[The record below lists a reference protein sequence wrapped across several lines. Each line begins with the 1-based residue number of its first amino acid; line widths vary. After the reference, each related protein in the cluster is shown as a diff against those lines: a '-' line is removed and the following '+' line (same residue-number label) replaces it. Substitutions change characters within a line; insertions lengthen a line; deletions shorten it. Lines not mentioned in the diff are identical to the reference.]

1 MLKVKIN
8 CKKVLDDIKFPF
20 CSKHDQTT
28 EYVMEYGREKSKK
41 QYQITEK
48 IATERKVKVQRE
60 NKAMRYMQIRR
71 LKKTREKR
79 RRIQVKIGEEK

>member
-1 MLKVKIN
+1 
-8 CKKVLDDIKFPF
+8 
-20 CSKHDQTT
+20 
-28 EYVMEYGREKSKK
+28 MEYGREKSKK

-48 IATERKVKVQRE
+48 TATERKVKVQRE
-60 NKAMRYMQIRR
+60 NKAKRYMQIRR

>member
-28 EYVMEYGREKSKK
+28 EYVWNMG
-41 QYQITEK
+41 
-48 IATERKVKVQRE
+48 ERRVRS
-60 NKAMRYMQIRR
+60 NIR
-71 LKKTREKR
+71 
-79 RRIQVKIGEEK
+79 

>member
-1 MLKVKIN
+1 MYKKVQWRRCKRHNEDIKLHMLKVKIN
-8 CKKVLDDIKFPF
+8 CKKVLDDTKFPF

-48 IATERKVKVQRE
+48 IATERKVKV
-60 NKAMRYMQIRR
+60 
-71 LKKTREKR
+71 
-79 RRIQVKIGEEK
+79 